1 MKHQSSNTP
10 KDFIREISLIFH
22 SSLLDYTIRHLLLLN
37 NRLSSRVFFNPRC
50 LTWKIQNFQIT
61 MSIKNTLIYIYILIY
76 IFIWCLLSKIYLKLL
91 IIEVI
96 LWYGDSR
103 IFLYNLKKQ
112 CKLIYIQKVLRRSN
126 RFLTF
131 LIILVFLELHW
142 LMPTFDD
149 GHRQCIM
156 SRLYY

>member
-1 MKHQSSNTP
+1 VKHQSSNTP

-50 LTWKIQNFQIT
+50 LTWKIQNFQI
-61 MSIKNTLIYIYILIY
+61 I
-76 IFIWCLLSKIYLKLL
+76 SKIYLKLL